1 MIKEMLLISSF
12 PRMRESSHLI
22 YLGSRIRGNDV
33 TE

>member
-1 MIKEMLLISSF
+1 MIKETLINSSF
-12 PRMRESSHLI
+12 PRMRESSHWI